1 MAETLY
7 LKQMECGPMQNYV
20 YLIGDP
26 ATRQAAVVDP
36 AWDVERIVQAA
47 QQDGYTISKVLITH
61 THQDHTGGELFGHYI
76 PGVVELL
83 ELVDVP
89 VYVHKT
95 ETHILKN
102 VPASS
107 KVPTENN
114 QVIELGGDVQITLL
128 HTPGHTPGS
137 QCFLVQQRLISGDTL
152 FIGACGRVD
161 LPNSS
166 PEEMYDSLTN
176 KLMRLDDTTVLYPGH
191 NYARQAHVNDWRG
204 ASAQSLRAVHVA
216 ARLSARYGPLT
227 LACNTRKPEK
237 ELGMA
242 ETYNLTIWNCYV

>member
-1 MAETLY
+1 MTARLY
-7 LKQMECGPMQNYV
+7 LKQLECGPMQNYV

-36 AWDVERIVQAA
+36 AWDVARIVQTA
-47 QQDGYTISKVLITH
+47 QQDGYTITKVLITH

-95 ETHILKN
+95 ETQILKN
-102 VPASS
+102 VPPSS
-107 KVPTENN
+107 KVPTENH

-152 FIGACGRVD
+152 FIGACGRTD
-161 LPNSS
+161 LPGSDPS
-166 PEEMYDSLTN
+166 EMYYSLTQ
-176 KLMRLDDTTVLYPGH
+176 RLAALPDDTILLPGH
-191 NYARQAHVNDWRG
+191 NYGGESSTIGREKRQNRFMRF
-204 ASAQSLRAVHVA
+204 ASLGDFLRTMGGSRV
-216 ARLSARYGPLT
+216 T
-227 LACNTRKPEK
+227 L
-237 ELGMA
+237 G
-242 ETYNLTIWNCYV
+242 

>member
-1 MAETLY
+1 MPETLY

-102 VPASS
+102 VPASC
-107 KVPTENN
+107 KVPTASN
-114 QVIELGGDVQITLL
+114 QVLELGGDVQITLV
-128 HTPGHTPGS
+128 HTPGHTPGRANLRRRDS
-137 QCFLVQQRLISGDTL
+137 NTTPT
-152 FIGACGRVD
+152 AC
-161 LPNSS
+161 
-166 PEEMYDSLTN
+166 
-176 KLMRLDDTTVLYPGH
+176 
-191 NYARQAHVNDWRG
+191 RQATGGR
-204 ASAQSLRAVHVA
+204 
-216 ARLSARYGPLT
+216 
-227 LACNTRKPEK
+227 TR
-237 ELGMA
+237 
-242 ETYNLTIWNCYV
+242 

>member
-1 MAETLY
+1 MVDTLY
-7 LKQMECGPMQNYV
+7 LKQLQCGEMANYV

-36 AWDVERIVQAA
+36 AWDVERVLQVAQA
-47 QQDGYTISKVLITH
+47 DGYTIRKVLITH

-83 ELVDVP
+83 ETLDVP

-107 KVPTENN
+107 KVPTENL
-114 QVIELGGDVQITLL
+114 QVIDLGGEVRITLL

-137 QCFLVQQRLISGDTL
+137 QCFLVQDRLVSGDTL

-161 LPNSS
+161 LPRSS
-166 PEEMYDSLTN
+166 PQDMYDSLVN
-176 KLMRLDDTTVLYPGH
+176 KLMRLDDATVLYPGH
-191 NYARQAHVNDWRG
+191 NYAPRPTSTIGEERRQNPYVQF
-204 ASAQSLRAVHVA
+204 ASLHDFLRAMGH
-216 ARLSARYGPLT
+216 
-227 LACNTRKPEK
+227 
-237 ELGMA
+237 
-242 ETYNLTIWNCYV
+242 

>member
-20 YLIGDP
+20 YLLGDP

-36 AWDVERIVQAA
+36 AWDVAGIVQAA
-47 QQDGYTISKVLITH
+47 RQDDYTISKVLITH

-89 VYVHKT
+89 VYVHRT
-95 ETHILKN
+95 ETHILTK
-102 VPASS
+102 VPTSS

-114 QVIELGGDVQITLL
+114 QVIDLGGNVQITLL

-191 NYARQAHVNDWRG
+191 NYARKPTSTIGDERLQNPYVQFTSLHAF
-204 ASAQSLRAVHVA
+204 LRAMGH
-216 ARLSARYGPLT
+216 
-227 LACNTRKPEK
+227 
-237 ELGMA
+237 
-242 ETYNLTIWNCYV
+242 

>member
-36 AWDVERIVQAA
+36 AWDIEGIVQAA
-47 QQDGYTISKVLITH
+47 RQDDFTISKVLITH

-95 ETHILKN
+95 ETHILKK
-102 VPASS
+102 VSTSS

-114 QVIELGGDVQITLL
+114 QVIALGGDVQITLL

-137 QCFLVQQRLISGDTL
+137 QCFLVQQRLIAGDTL

-161 LPNSS
+161 LPNSN

-176 KLMRLDDTTVLYPGH
+176 KLMRLADTTVLYPGH
-191 NYARQAHVNDWRG
+191 NYARQSTSTIGDERRHNPYVQFMSLHAF
-204 ASAQSLRAVHVA
+204 LRAMG
-216 ARLSARYGPLT
+216 R
-227 LACNTRKPEK
+227 
-237 ELGMA
+237 
-242 ETYNLTIWNCYV
+242 

>member
-1 MAETLY
+1 MAEPLY

-36 AWDVERIVQAA
+36 AWDIEGIVQAA
-47 QQDGYTISKVLITH
+47 RQDDFTISKVLITH

-95 ETHILKN
+95 ETHILKK
-102 VPASS
+102 VPTSS

-114 QVIELGGDVQITLL
+114 QVIDLGGDVQITLL

-137 QCFLVQQRLISGDTL
+137 QCFLVQQRLIAGDTL

-161 LPNSS
+161 LPNSN

-176 KLMRLDDTTVLYPGH
+176 KLMRLADTTVLYPGH
-191 NYARQAHVNDWRG
+191 NYARQPTSTIGDERRHNPYVQFMSLHAF
-204 ASAQSLRAVHVA
+204 LRAMG
-216 ARLSARYGPLT
+216 R
-227 LACNTRKPEK
+227 
-237 ELGMA
+237 
-242 ETYNLTIWNCYV
+242 

>member
-1 MAETLY
+1 VETLY
-7 LKQMECGPMQNYV
+7 LKQIQCGEMANYV

-36 AWDVERIVQAA
+36 AWDIDRILHIAA
-47 QQDGYTISKVLITH
+47 ADGYTIRKVLITH

-83 ELVDVP
+83 EKLDVP

-102 VPASS
+102 VPPSS
-107 KVPTENN
+107 KVPSDNL
-114 QVIELGGDVQITLL
+114 QVIDLGGEVQITLL

-137 QCFLVQQRLISGDTL
+137 QCFLVQNRLVSGDTL

-166 PEEMYDSLTN
+166 PQDMYDSLMN

-191 NYARQAHVNDWRG
+191 NYASKPTSSIAEERRHNPYVQF
-204 ASAQSLRAVHVA
+204 ASLHDFLRAMG
-216 ARLSARYGPLT
+216 Y
-227 LACNTRKPEK
+227 
-237 ELGMA
+237 
-242 ETYNLTIWNCYV
+242 

>member
-1 MAETLY
+1 MPDTLY
-7 LKQMECGPMQNYV
+7 LKQMECGPMRNYV

-36 AWDVERIVQAA
+36 AWDIERIVHTA
-47 QQDGYTISKVLITH
+47 QQDGYALTRVLITH

-102 VPASS
+102 VPTSS

-114 QVIELGGDVQITLL
+114 QVIDLGGDVQITLL

-137 QCFLVQQRLISGDTL
+137 QCFLVQQRLVSGDTL

-166 PEEMYDSLTN
+166 PAEMYDSLTN
-176 KLMRLDDTTVLYPGH
+176 KLMRLDDATVLYPGH
-191 NYARQAHVNDWRG
+191 HYAQTPTSTIGAERQQNLCVQFTSLHAF
-204 ASAQSLRAVHVA
+204 LRAMG
-216 ARLSARYGPLT
+216 R
-227 LACNTRKPEK
+227 
-237 ELGMA
+237 
-242 ETYNLTIWNCYV
+242 

>member
-1 MAETLY
+1 
-7 LKQMECGPMQNYV
+7 MQNYV

-26 ATRQAAVVDP
+26 VTRQAAVVDP
-36 AWDVERIVQAA
+36 AWEVERIVQTAA
-47 QQDGYTISKVLITH
+47 ADGYTLTRVLITH
-61 THQDHTGGELFGHYI
+61 THQDHTGGQLFGHFI

-83 ELVDVP
+83 NQVDIP

-95 ETHILKN
+95 ETHILQN

-107 KVPTENN
+107 KVPTEGG
-114 QVIELGGDVQITLL
+114 QVLDLGGDVEITLL

-137 QCFLVQQRLISGDTL
+137 QCFLVQNRLVSGDTL

-176 KLMRLDDTTVLYPGH
+176 KLMRLDDATVLYPGH
-191 NYARQAHVNDWRG
+191 NYARKPISTIGEERQRNPYVQF
-204 ASAQSLRAVHVA
+204 ASLHDFLRAMGYE
-216 ARLSARYGPLT
+216 R
-227 LACNTRKPEK
+227 
-237 ELGMA
+237 
-242 ETYNLTIWNCYV
+242 

>member
-7 LKQMECGPMQNYV
+7 LKQMECGLMQNYV

-47 QQDGYTISKVLITH
+47 RQDGYTISKVLITH

-102 VPASS
+102 VPTSS

-114 QVIELGGDVQITLL
+114 QVLELGGDVQITLL

-191 NYARQAHVNDWRG
+191 NYARTPTSTIGEERQHNPYVQFTSLHAF
-204 ASAQSLRAVHVA
+204 LRAMG
-216 ARLSARYGPLT
+216 R
-227 LACNTRKPEK
+227 
-237 ELGMA
+237 
-242 ETYNLTIWNCYV
+242 

>member
-1 MAETLY
+1 MADTLY

-36 AWDVERIVQAA
+36 AWEVERIVQAA
-47 QQDGYTISKVLITH
+47 QQDDYTISKVLITH

-83 ELVDVP
+83 ELIDVP

-102 VPASS
+102 IPPSS
-107 KVPTENN
+107 KVSTENN
-114 QVIELGGDVQITLL
+114 QVIHLGGDVQITLL

-137 QCFLVQQRLISGDTL
+137 QCFLVQQRLVSGDTL

-176 KLMRLDDTTVLYPGH
+176 KLMRLDDATVLYPGH
-191 NYARQAHVNDWRG
+191 NYARQPTSTIGDERQHNPYVQFTSLHAF
-204 ASAQSLRAVHVA
+204 LRAMG
-216 ARLSARYGPLT
+216 R
-227 LACNTRKPEK
+227 
-237 ELGMA
+237 
-242 ETYNLTIWNCYV
+242 